1 MGTLLMI
8 RNTKPAQSTAFKA
21 LKMFGKLSVIALQVI
36 VAFAS
41 DDDKKTRL
49 TAGKARQLYDDGA
62 ISGAE
67 FAEHIH
73 GD

>member
-1 MGTLLMI
+1 ML
-8 RNTKPAQSTAFKA
+8 
-21 LKMFGKLSVIALQVI
+21 GKVSMIALQVI

-49 TAGKARQLYDDGA
+49 TAGKARQLYEDGV

>member
-1 MGTLLMI
+1 MI
-8 RNTKPAQSTAFKA
+8 RNIKPPQSTAFKA
-21 LKMFGKLSVIALQVI
+21 LKMFGKISVIALQVI

-49 TAGKARQLYDDGA
+49 TAGKARQLYEDGV
-62 ISGAE
+62 ISGTE

>member
-1 MGTLLMI
+1 MI
-8 RNTKPAQSTAFKA
+8 RNIKTPQSKAFKA
-21 LKMFGKLSVIALQVI
+21 LKMLGKMSVIALQVI

-41 DDDKKTRL
+41 DDEKKTRL
-49 TAGKARQLYDDGA
+49 TAGKARQLYEDGV

-67 FAEHIH
+67 FSEHIH